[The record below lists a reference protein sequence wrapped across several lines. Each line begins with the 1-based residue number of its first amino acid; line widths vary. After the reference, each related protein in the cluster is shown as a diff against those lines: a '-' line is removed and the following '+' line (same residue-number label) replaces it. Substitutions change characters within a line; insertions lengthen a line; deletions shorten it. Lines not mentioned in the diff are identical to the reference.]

1 MKKIF
6 CLLFVLF
13 CGFYMFSDE
22 NITDNTELIQS
33 LQDENAQLKEMIYN
47 KAFVNIN
54 GDVVEINGLVRGFS
68 LAYSKYLQA
77 LDKLEKHGS
86 LIVLS
91 DENTLDYKPYQHDDF
106 YVMVSLRNQ
115 TILDP
120 EPKQLYNYYLK
131 KNKNISDNEQVITYK
146 YYYFLI
152 ITNIITLVFLVI
164 LLIVLIVSKNNIH
177 MYINNNKNILY
188 DWICKKIDIISDK
201 QNLIKSSLDK
211 SIDLSIALTDCCQKL
226 IKKNNKINFTNN
238 FDGLNV
244 KIINLLKNKG
254 IKDLS
259 SLLNTTWEEL
269 KHTRNFGLVTER
281 QLREWLKE
289 RELKLK
295 DEK

>member
-6 CLLFVLF
+6 CLFFVLF
-13 CGFYMFSDE
+13 CGVYMFSDE
-22 NITDNTELIQS
+22 NMSDNTKLIQS

-68 LAYSKYLQA
+68 LAYFKYLQA
-77 LDKLEKHGS
+77 LDKLEKNGN
-86 LIVLS
+86 LIVVS

-120 EPKQLYNYYLK
+120 EPKELYNYYLK
-131 KNKNISDNEQVITYK
+131 KNKNISDNEQVITHK
-146 YYYFLI
+146 YNYILI

-164 LLIVLIVSKNNIH
+164 LLIVLILSKND
-177 MYINNNKNILY
+177 INMFINENKNYLFNS
-188 DWICKKIDIISDK
+188 ICEKIDIISDK
-201 QNLIKSSLDK
+201 QNHIKNSLDK
-211 SIDLSIALTDCCQKL
+211 SIDLSISLTDFCQKL

-269 KHTRNFGLVTER
+269 RHTRNFGLVTER

>member
-6 CLLFVLF
+6 CLFFVLF
-13 CGFYMFSDE
+13 CGVYMFSDE
-22 NITDNTELIQS
+22 NMSDNTKLIQS

-77 LDKLEKHGS
+77 LDKLEKNGN
-86 LIVLS
+86 LIVVS

-120 EPKQLYNYYLK
+120 EPKELYNYYLK
-131 KNKNISDNEQVITYK
+131 KNKNISDNEQVITHK
-146 YYYFLI
+146 YNYILI

-164 LLIVLIVSKNNIH
+164 LLIVLILSKND
-177 MYINNNKNILY
+177 INMFINENKNYLFNS
-188 DWICKKIDIISDK
+188 ICEKIDIISDK
-201 QNLIKSSLDK
+201 QNHIKNSLDK
-211 SIDLSIALTDCCQKL
+211 SIDLSISLTDFCQKL

-269 KHTRNFGLVTER
+269 RHTRNFGLVTER

>member
-6 CLLFVLF
+6 CLFFVLF

-22 NITDNTELIQS
+22 NISENTELIQS

-77 LDKLEKHGS
+77 LDKLEKNGN
-86 LIVLS
+86 LIVVS

-164 LLIVLIVSKNNIH
+164 LLIALIVSKNNIH
-177 MYINNNKNILY
+177 MFINNSKNILY
-188 DWICKKIDIISDK
+188 DWICKKLDIISDK
-201 QNLIKSSLDK
+201 QNLMKSSLDK
-211 SIDLSIALTDCCQKL
+211 SIDLSISLTDFCQKL
-226 IKKNNKINFTNN
+226 IKKNNKLNFTNN

-254 IKDLS
+254 IKDLP

-269 KHTRNFGLVTER
+269 RHTRNFGLVTER
-281 QLREWLKE
+281 QLRE
-289 RELKLK
+289 
-295 DEK
+295 